1 MRNPEKTTRIAFIIE
16 AGFEYFI
23 SLFVTGTMLG
33 YILDTLGF
41 TDAQQGII
49 STVATFTCG
58 AQLFALVLV
67 GRKRKRIVTVGH
79 LVNQLCFVLLYLLPI
94 FDLLPTVRT
103 FLLMLLLFKGH
114 VINNAIKPAKITWLM
129 SAVKNKQRGVFT
141 AIKEMISLSGGIA
154 ISLIFGRI
162 ADVYRDAEG
171 MPTPPYYVICTL
183 ALLAMMII
191 HTVTLLVSSE
201 KNELEEIH
209 TPIIKTIS
217 RLIHNKDLLKVI
229 LVGILWNVASAFSAS
244 FFVSY
249 SRQELAFSFTVL
261 AVISTAGSICRIA
274 VSPLLGKLADK
285 YSFAAS
291 MTLSFVLVGI
301 GFLTMVFTAPE
312 TKWLYLVYTCLHSFA
327 MAGINSG
334 LINLVYDYVGPS
346 DRAVAMGVKNALG
359 GILGFLIAL
368 LSGSILGKIQEAD
381 GFNLFG
387 ITLYAQQVLAFI
399 SFVCIIVLIFY
410 MRIVIA
416 PMEKVSVNTEN
427 D

>member
-1 MRNPEKTTRIAFIIE
+1 
-16 AGFEYFI
+16 
-23 SLFVTGTMLG
+23 MLG

-103 FLLMLLLFKGH
+103 VLLMLLLFTGH
-114 VINNAIKPAKITWLM
+114 IINNAINPAKITWLM
-129 SAVKNKQRGVFT
+129 SAVKNEQRGVFT
-141 AIKEMISLSGGIA
+141 AIKEMISLAGGIA

-327 MAGINSG
+327 MAGLNSG
-334 LINLVYDYVGPS
+334 VINLVYDYVGPS

-368 LSGSILGKIQEAD
+368 LSGFILGKIQEAG

-399 SFVCIIVLIFY
+399 SFVCVIVLIFY